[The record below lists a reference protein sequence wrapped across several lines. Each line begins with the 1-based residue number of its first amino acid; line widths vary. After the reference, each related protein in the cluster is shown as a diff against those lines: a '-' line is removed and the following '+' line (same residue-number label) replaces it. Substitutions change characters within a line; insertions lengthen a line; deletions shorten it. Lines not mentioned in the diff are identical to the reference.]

1 MKRRTFTEEERT
13 AIINDYT
20 SGNMTFKDIIA
31 KYHMTSNTLNV
42 FLDENHVPRK
52 RKQST
57 TKNAG
62 TAGLK
67 LN

>member
-1 MKRRTFTEEERT
+1 MKIRTFTEEERT

-20 SGNMTFKDIIA
+20 SGNMSFKDIAA
-31 KYHMTSNTLNV
+31 KHHMAGQKLSA
-42 FLDENHVPRK
+42 FLDENDVPRK

-62 TAGLK
+62 TAALK
-67 LN
+67 